1 MTTECR
7 RSKIFQWAEKRFCTC
22 VSAATGAA
30 AVSASLKKTLFSLA
44 TTVLPADLSLQLLPR
59 SVIRFLLP
67 GSERNIMYPAQLPCA
82 TSSALVPGLR
92 SFPRF
97 FLWTSSRVT
106 LAVRSITALPCLPL
120 VRCLQNSAKNGGACF
135 SYTSSVSRALC
146 SPSAVCFI
154 TVSSFSSIELS
165 MTSICFRQELSP
177 LSLSGKKN

>member
-67 GSERNIMYPAQLPCA
+67 GSECNIMYPAQLPCA
-82 TSSALVPGLR
+82 TSSALVSGLR

-97 FLWTSSRVT
+97 FLWTSSRAT

-120 VRCLQNSAKNGGACF
+120 VRPPETPRKNGGSAVSYAPSVPRF
-135 SYTSSVSRALC
+135 SMIVLIIPSTSS
-146 SPSAVCFI
+146 
-154 TVSSFSSIELS
+154 SSLSLRELS
-165 MTSICFRQELSP
+165 
-177 LSLSGKKN
+177 